1 MTQPPPPPPN
11 QPPDPQGGFGAPTPP
26 QQEPGYGYP
35 QQPGPGYGYPQQ
47 QQQPADQGYGHP
59 QQPPYGYPGQP
70 RPPQPDQGYGHP
82 TQPQQ
87 PQAPYGYPT
96 QPQQPQYGGYQQPAP
111 PAPGGGRKLSAQLQ
125 IVIAAAVAIALIV
138 GFGIWYANSGDGPEE
153 AKGPDGTTQGSTAGG
168 DTGGKGGGGGGG
180 KEKAPADTGAKVA
193 YTVAQPK
200 VPDVTDVSGSWITD
214 KAFVKPGLNSLVA
227 YDLDKGGVL
236 WTLPLTGQVCGASR
250 HVSADNKVPILFEA
264 AKRVAPRYFQQCTQV
279 GVVDLNTGKLVWSD
293 AVSIGDDKARFSE
306 VTLSGTTVAAG
317 GTDGGAAFD
326 LAGGTPRW
334 KPKVEDDHCYDL
346 GYGGGEGL
354 VAVRKCGTYD
364 NPSVLVQNR
373 TFTINET
380 QENPP
385 SWGLDRVDQA
395 DTVGDRKY
403 TYPDAAGEG
412 VTAYVIDTGVR
423 VSHGDFGGRAS
434 DGFDAVDNDD
444 TAQDGNGHGTHV
456 AGTIAGTTHGVAKK
470 AKIVAVRVLD
480 DNGSGTTEQVIAGI
494 DWVTQNH
501 RGPSVANMSLGG
513 SADPALDEAVKKA
526 IASGVTFGVAAG
538 NESSDAGQGS
548 PSRVPE
554 AITVASSTKDDQ
566 QSSFSNFGSVVDIYA
581 PGSDITSA
589 WNDSDTGTKTISGT
603 SMATP
608 HVVGAA
614 AVYLAGHPDAT
625 PAQVAEALTGGATA
639 DKIGN
644 ASPGTANKL
653 LKIVE

>member
-1 MTQPPPPPPN
+1 MATHKR
-11 QPPDPQGGFGAPTPP
+11 A
-26 QQEPGYGYP
+26 
-35 QQPGPGYGYPQQ
+35 
-47 QQQPADQGYGHP
+47 
-59 QQPPYGYPGQP
+59 
-70 RPPQPDQGYGHP
+70 
-82 TQPQQ
+82 
-87 PQAPYGYPT
+87 
-96 QPQQPQYGGYQQPAP
+96 
-111 PAPGGGRKLSAQLQ
+111 RKFRIIA
-125 IVIAAAVAIALIV
+125 VTTAIAAA
-138 GFGIWYANSGDGPEE
+138 
-153 AKGPDGTTQGSTAGG
+153 AG
-168 DTGGKGGGGGGG
+168 
-180 KEKAPADTGAKVA
+180 V
-193 YTVAQPK
+193 
-200 VPDVTDVSGSWITD
+200 
-214 KAFVKPGLNSLVA
+214 
-227 YDLDKGGVL
+227 
-236 WTLPLTGQVCGASR
+236 
-250 HVSADNKVPILFEA
+250 
-264 AKRVAPRYFQQCTQV
+264 
-279 GVVDLNTGKLVWSD
+279 
-293 AVSIGDDKARFSE
+293 
-306 VTLSGTTVAAG
+306 TVAAG
-317 GTDGGAAFD
+317 PFAGAAPTPAEGTVYGLGAENAVAGSYVVLLD
-326 LAGGTPRW
+326 EKTDKAGKTELAKEYGGTLRRS
-334 KPKVEDDHCYDL
+334 YDSEVNGFSVNSL
-346 GYGGGEGL
+346 TETEAKRL
-354 VAVRKCGTYD
+354 AAD
-364 NPSVLVQNR
+364 PSVAKVVQNR
-373 TFTINET
+373 TFNINET

-395 DTVGDRKY
+395 DTAGDQKY

-434 DGFDAVDNDD
+434 DGFDAIDNDD

-456 AGTIAGTTHGVAKK
+456 AGTIAGSAHGVAKK

-494 DWVTQNH
+494 DWVTENH
-501 RGPSVANMSLGG
+501 QGPSVANMSLGG

-548 PSRVPE
+548 PSRVAE

-566 QSSFSNFGSVVDIYA
+566 QSSFSNFGAVVDIYA

-625 PAQVAEALTGGATA
+625 PAQVAEALVGGASA